1 MIKVR
6 SMFSK
11 NNINGFTLIELVV
24 ITGIIAVLFSIM
36 VPSFTH
42 YLKSVNETVC
52 TNNRNTI
59 ERLYEAALIN
69 TNDEI
74 SFNMFIEEYSD
85 EICLDGGV
93 ISYEEDEVKCSKHTY
108 NDEPPHEEVPWL

>member
-6 SMFSK
+6 SKFSK

-24 ITGIIAVLFSIM
+24 IIGIIAVLLSIM
-36 VPSFTH
+36 IPSFTH

-52 TNNRNTI
+52 TSNRNTI
-59 ERLYEAALIN
+59 ERLYEAAMIN
-69 TNDEI
+69 TNDAI

-85 EICLDGGV
+85 KICPDGGV
-93 ISYEEDEVKCSKHTY
+93 IS
-108 NDEPPHEEVPWL
+108 